1 MYNVRSGN
9 NQCTILVDCVDQAI
23 AHNYWQ
29 YTIVKR
35 KEKKK
40 KKETEAAAKTIIKA
54 SARVKRLNKYQKSQS
69 QTWQLCR
76 GTQLVQRLLKLI
88 PHELHHC
95 VLSMESQCIRIT
107 SLPAKSPLP

>member
-1 MYNVRSGN
+1 MSIVE
-9 NQCTILVDCVDQAI
+9 TINAPSWLTVWI
-23 AHNYWQ
+23 KLLL
-29 YTIVKR
+29 TITGSTPLS

-40 KKETEAAAKTIIKA
+40 EEKKETEAAAKTVIKA
-54 SARVKRLNKYQKSQS
+54 SARVKRLNKYQKSQR

-107 SLPAKSPLP
+107 SRPAKSPLP